1 MYLNQNSL
9 NGNRVQLERL
19 TRKMES
25 LTASAQSPIDR
36 SFSRVRG
43 VDEVGA
49 IHERVI
55 ATDPGS
61 AQNSLRGFARQ
72 LEWLTRTLSADAQG
86 FEQQESANDRAI
98 SIADAGG
105 YVGVETIPVLNQPEP
120 GYSPFGFNMPI
131 VDVGTDLKGLAFDLM
146 ATKIWDVSEANSRW
160 KALSEEVQSI
170 IDGLESAAESLESEN
185 NSDATA
191 AAAQKIREVA
201 SSGEHFVSNAAV
213 MREKLFTFHSKLM
226 FAPTIAMAL
235 AGAAESIPDPVAK
248 EVAKKAGLAK
258 MQVQLQED
266 VVAAMPFQN
275 ALMEAAPASGGGSIT
290 AGLGGIDGDGSRYN
304 TAGVAWPKA
313 VAEALADG
321 RLGPGS
327 LQVVDGEI
335 SGLEQVGMS
344 EAEIAKFHD
353 SLRHSGRQMLTELGF
368 GDALPAID
376 ASHVATAG
384 AQAAGA
390 SQMNLPGAGAAS
402 LTAGQPGT
410 LGAAGMP
417 VGAGLGV
424 GAASSS
430 NSVGAPLPVM
440 SGASAGAGRGAMGV
454 RGLGGL
460 GAGAGVGG
468 MSAGAGMNA
477 GAGGGGIAA
486 PPSGHVAGAGTR
498 AGGVGSGAQGRGMAP
513 VMAGHGRGAQ
523 EKSRRVKSVTSQVE
537 RDPNRRALLGESR
550 AVVPGVIGDWVRND
564 PS

>member
-1 MYLNQNSL
+1 MLLDNENIQANIDLLARQSRRTL
-9 NGNRVQLERL
+9 SAAGD
-19 TRKMES
+19 
-25 LTASAQSPIDR
+25 ASSPIDR

-86 FEQQESANDRAI
+86 FEQQESANDRAM

-105 YVGVETIPVLNQPEP
+105 YVGAETIPVLNQPEP

-213 MREKLFTFHSKLM
+213 MPEKLFTFHSKLM

-390 SQMNLPGAGAAS
+390 SQMNLPGAGAA
-402 LTAGQPGT
+402 
-410 LGAAGMP
+410 GMP